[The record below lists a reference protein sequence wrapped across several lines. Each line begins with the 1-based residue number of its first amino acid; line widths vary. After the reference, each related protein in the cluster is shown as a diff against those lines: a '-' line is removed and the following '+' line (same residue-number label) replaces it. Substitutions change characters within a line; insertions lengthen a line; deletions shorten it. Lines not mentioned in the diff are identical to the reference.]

1 MGTGN
6 ALRATETFTLIQLE
20 EERQKLKKKELLK
33 NMLTDSE
40 FSIKGQCAINLMM
53 TKLDIINT
61 FLLMK
66 YKRNFIQMKTWRLQ
80 SYDSV
85 CKKMQKKGLDL
96 NFDLALEKINDLIG
110 VRAVCAYVDDIYKV
124 ADLIEKQQDIH
135 ILKIKDYVQ
144 QPKKSGYQSLHL
156 ILEIAIPFQK
166 ENQWIKLELQLRTAA
181 MDYWANLDHQLR
193 YKRGQKQ
200 AAVINE
206 ELQQCASVITQLDQK
221 MLDIRKKIDKI

>member
-33 NMLTDSE
+33 SMLTDSE

-66 YKRNFIQMKTWRLQ
+66 YKRNFIQMKTWRLK

-110 VRAVCAYVDDIYKV
+110 VRAVCAYVD
-124 ADLIEKQQDIH
+124 DIH

>member
-33 NMLTDSE
+33 SMLTDSE

-66 YKRNFIQMKTWRLQ
+66 YKRNFIQMKTWRLK

-85 CKKMQKKGLDL
+85 CKKMQKKGLEL

-124 ADLIEKQQDIH
+124 SDWITLQNDIEVVN
-135 ILKIKDYVQ
+135 IKDYIAY
-144 QPKKSGYQSLHL
+144 PKPNGYRSYHMIIHLNDLSLNA
-156 ILEIAIPFQK
+156 EIQI
-166 ENQWIKLELQLRTAA
+166 RTIAL
-181 MDYWANLDHQLR
+181 DFWANLEHQMK
-193 YKRGQKQ
+193 YKKNIKDEIMIRS
-200 AAVINE
+200 
-206 ELQQCASVITQLDQK
+206 ELKRCADEIAS
-221 MLDIRKKIDKI
+221 IDLSMQTIKDLIQNDEKCCK

>member
-33 NMLTDSE
+33 SMLTDSE

-66 YKRNFIQMKTWRLQ
+66 YKRNFIQMKTWRLK

-124 ADLIEKQQDIH
+124 SDWITLQNDIEVVN
-135 ILKIKDYVQ
+135 IKDYIAY
-144 QPKKSGYQSLHL
+144 PKPNGYRSYHMIIHLNDLSLNA
-156 ILEIAIPFQK
+156 EIQI
-166 ENQWIKLELQLRTAA
+166 RTIAL
-181 MDYWANLDHQLR
+181 DFWANLEHQMK
-193 YKRGQKQ
+193 YKKNIKDEIMIRS
-200 AAVINE
+200 
-206 ELQQCASVITQLDQK
+206 ELKRCADEIAS
-221 MLDIRKKIDKI
+221 IDLFMQTIKDLIQNDEKCCK

>member
-33 NMLTDSE
+33 SMLTDSE

-66 YKRNFIQMKTWRLQ
+66 YKRNFIQMKTWRLK

-85 CKKMQKKGLDL
+85 CKGLEL